1 MRILL
6 ADGRPKVRFA
16 LRALLTRQTAPHVVQ
31 EASDAQDLLTQAEA
45 SCPDLIL
52 LDWELP
58 GLGPSDL
65 IPALR
70 RTCPK
75 AAVIAL
81 SCGVSARREALAAG
95 VDAFVSKGD
104 PPERLLST
112 IDGCA
117 QTGSAQR
124 NSDD

>member
-6 ADGRPKVRFA
+6 ADGRPKVRSA
-16 LRALLTRQTAPHVVQ
+16 LRTLLTCQTAPHDMH
-31 EASDAQDLLTQAEA
+31 EATDAHDLLTLAEV

-58 GLGPSDL
+58 GLGPTDL

-70 RTCPK
+70 RACPK

-81 SCGVSARREALAAG
+81 SGRVDARRAAMDAG

-104 PPERLLST
+104 QPDKLLST
-112 IDGCA
+112 INRCA
-117 QTGSAQR
+117 ENCAAR
-124 NSDD
+124 

>member
-16 LRALLTRQTAPHVVQ
+16 LRALLTRQTAPHVLH
-31 EASDAQDLLTQAEA
+31 EATDAQDLLTLAEV

-58 GLGPSDL
+58 GLAPIEL

-70 RTCPK
+70 RACPK

-81 SCGVSARREALAAG
+81 SGKVGARREALAAG

-112 IDGCA
+112 IDCCA

-124 NSDD
+124 NSDH

>member
-1 MRILL
+1 MHILL

-16 LRALLTRQTAPHVVQ
+16 LRALLTRQTAPHVLH
-31 EASDAQDLLTQAEA
+31 EASDAQDLLAQAEV
-45 SCPDLIL
+45 SCPDLVL

-58 GLGPSDL
+58 GLAPSDL

-70 RTCPK
+70 RACPK
-75 AAVIAL
+75 AAVVAL
-81 SCGVSARREALAAG
+81 SGKVSARREALAAG

-117 QTGSAQR
+117 GTRSAHQKIE
-124 NSDD
+124 N

>member
-16 LRALLTRQTAPHVVQ
+16 LRTLLTRQTAPHVIH
-31 EASDAQDLLTQAEA
+31 EANDAQDLLTLAEV

-58 GLGPSDL
+58 GLGPMDL

-70 RTCPK
+70 RACPK
-75 AAVIAL
+75 TAVIAL
-81 SCGVSARREALAAG
+81 SGKVGARREALDAG

-104 PPERLLST
+104 PPERLLLT

-117 QTGSAQR
+117 LTGSAQR
-124 NSDD
+124 NTDH

>member
-16 LRALLTRQTAPHVVQ
+16 LRALLTRQTAPHVLH
-31 EASDAQDLLTQAEA
+31 EATDAQDLLTLAEV

-58 GLGPSDL
+58 GLAPIEL

-70 RTCPK
+70 RACPK

-81 SCGVSARREALAAG
+81 SGKVSARREALAAG

-104 PPERLLST
+104 PPEKLLST
-112 IDGCA
+112 IDCCA

-124 NSDD
+124 NSDL

>member
-16 LRALLTRQTAPHVVQ
+16 LRALLTRQTAPHVLH
-31 EASDAQDLLTQAEA
+31 EATDAQDLLTLAEV

-58 GLGPSDL
+58 GLAPSEL

-70 RTCPK
+70 RACPN

-81 SCGVSARREALAAG
+81 SGKVSARREALAAG

-117 QTGSAQR
+117 QTASAQQ
-124 NSDD
+124 NSDN